1 MANSDKD
8 IKITPNTGSANLPK
22 IEVTG
27 ADNATKTISV
37 ADSGALSFDGDL
49 TVSNLTVSGSTT
61 TVNTETVT
69 IDDNILVLNNNQ
81 SGTPSENA
89 GLEIERG
96 SSTNVLFRWNESTDR
111 WEFTNDGSTYYNI
124 PISSE
129 YATGDITG
137 VTAGTGLSGGGS
149 SGAVTLNVS
158 GLTISEFA
166 GASITTSGE
175 SFADNDTTLMTSA
188 AINDRIESFG
198 YTTNTGD
205 ITGVTAGTGL
215 SGGGSSGSVTLNV
228 SGLTISELAAASL
241 TTSAETFA
249 DNDTTLMTS
258 AAINDRIESFGYTTN
273 TGDITGVDLTVTS
286 PITISS
292 ETNTESGSYSATLG
306 LDDPA
311 NLSQLTESSDATT
324 DKILLWDEDASS
336 WKYMTLDDLQDSI
349 DTTGAGAN
357 DTTIT
362 LSAGTG
368 LSGGGDFTTNQSSIE
383 TITFNV
389 SGLTVT
395 ELADAAIQTSSE
407 SFADSDAALMTAAAI
422 NDRIESFGY
431 TTNTGDITGVTA
443 GTGLSGGG
451 NSGAVTLN
459 VSGITISEIAAGSI
473 LTSSESFADSD
484 TQVMTAAAIADKI
497 ESYGYSTTSGDIT
510 GVTAGTGL
518 SGGGSSGSVTLNVS
532 GITVSEIAAGSILI
546 AGETFADNDT
556 SLMSAAAINDRIESF
571 GYTTNTG
578 DITGVTAGTGLSGGG
593 SSGGV
598 TLAVDL
604 SELTDMTATMAGSD
618 EFIVLDG
625 GEDRRKAASEI
636 GLSIFNNDS
645 GFTTNT
651 GDITGVTAGTG
662 LSGGGSSGGVTL
674 NVSGLTVSEIAAGSI
689 LVAGETFA
697 DNDTSLMTAAAIN
710 DRIESFGYTTNT
722 GDITGVTA
730 GTGLS
735 GGGSSGGVTLNVDLK
750 DEDDMTSNSATHA
763 ASQQSIKAYVDAEVS
778 GLVDSAPSALN
789 TLNELA
795 AALGDDASYS
805 TTISTALGNRVRV
818 DTASQGLTSTQ
829 KSNARTNIGVDAAGT
844 DNSTNVT
851 LVTSS
856 HDYLSISSQA
866 ITLGQ
871 IDISDDTNLAAG
883 TGISLSGDTLNV
895 GGLTVSELAAGSIQL
910 SSESFADNDT
920 SLMTSAAINDRI
932 ESFAYTTNTG
942 DITGVT
948 AGTGLSGGGSS
959 GSVTLNVSGLTVSE
973 IAAGSILIAGE
984 TFADNDT
991 SLMTAAAINDR
1002 IESFGYTTNTGDI
1015 TGVTAGT
1022 GLSGGGS
1029 SGGVTLNVSGITVS
1043 EIAAGSI
1050 QLSSESFSNDD
1061 TSIMTSAAIEDKIL
1075 SYSYTTNTG
1084 DITGVTA
1091 GTGMTGGG
1099 SSGSVTLTL
1108 DLKDEDDM
1116 SSDSASHAASQQSI
1130 KAYVDAQSGGASAIG
1145 SLDDVLMDATN
1156 FADGI
1161 LIQTNSDG
1169 SAPSTGTLSTATEN
1183 IGIGKDV
1190 FAALTGGDY
1199 NIALGSR
1206 ALNDLTT
1213 GGSNVV
1219 VGSFAL
1225 EKVTTQSGNVAIGT
1239 SAGRYITNGPNNTF
1253 IGNNAGRGNTSGVAA
1268 SYNVGIGD
1276 GALYAINGV
1285 ANNNVGIGQYALRDG
1300 LTSGDDNI
1308 AIGTSA
1314 GRNVSTASDLVFIG
1328 NEAGYANTTG
1338 ERNIAIGYK
1347 AYDAADTE
1355 SDNIAIGYDALGG
1368 AIDGGEKNIAI
1379 GNYSLD
1385 AALTGDFNTAVGYG
1399 TGTVM
1404 TSGQRNSLFGYDTG
1418 KAITTGI
1425 SNTILGYECGIG
1437 VSEGNYNVMIGNN
1450 AGTNVTSGD
1459 GKIVIGNDD
1468 GMTGATTGREL
1479 AIANFDG
1486 IGRTK
1491 WIHGTSAGAITFNDA
1506 FTFPAAD
1513 GSANQ
1518 YLKTDGS
1525 GTLTWATLSSGG
1537 ASAIGGLDDVMMD
1550 ATNFVD
1556 GILIQTNSDGS
1567 APTTGTLSSATENIG
1582 IGKDVL
1588 KALTSAD
1595 YNVVIGP
1602 DAGESITSG
1611 GYNTLIGRE
1620 TGQYITTTTNTVA
1633 IGDNAGR
1640 FNTGGN
1646 NTFIGVNAGKRGTTG
1661 ATTNNTMIGNSAGG
1675 NNTGGNNTVV
1685 GHQALA
1691 YGAGGAE
1698 NVVMGYLAAQD
1709 ITGDGNVA
1717 IGKDAAKEATSVS
1730 NSVIMGYEAV
1740 STGILTGARNV
1751 AIGYQTMK
1759 NATSGADNTFVG
1771 AEVVGNG
1778 VLTGSNNVGMGRG
1791 VLKDAAGADGN
1802 VALGY
1807 NSMAE
1812 LTTGDNNT
1820 AIGTESMDTGV
1831 VTGAKNIALGWRS
1844 GNNLTSGSNNVV
1856 IGAVDVTA
1864 DADNQLSI
1872 SSGDGGLSWITG
1884 DANGLVAHK
1893 ISVVAVTTSTTLTDA
1908 QSGSYVY
1915 CTSSGAPTLPA
1926 TAEVGQQYTIINNTG
1941 SDLTPGL
1948 GSSNSTVPSS
1958 HTAISNESART
1969 YVAVAANT
1977 WFIVG

>member
-69 IDDNILVLNNNQ
+69 IDDNILVLNNNE

-205 ITGVTAGTGL
+205 ITGV
-215 SGGGSSGSVTLNV
+215 
-228 SGLTISELAAASL
+228 
-241 TTSAETFA
+241 
-249 DNDTTLMTS
+249 
-258 AAINDRIESFGYTTN
+258 
-273 TGDITGVDLTVTS
+273 DLTVTS

-292 ETNTESGSYSATLG
+292 ETNTTSGSYSATLG

-324 DKILLWDEDASS
+324 DKILLWDESASS

-662 LSGGGSSGGVTL
+662 LSGGGSSGSVTL

-750 DEDDMTSNSATHA
+750 DEDDMSSNSATHA

-829 KSNARTNIGVDAAGT
+829 KSNARTNIGVDASGT
-844 DNSTNVT
+844 DNSTDVT

-856 HDYLSISSQA
+856 HDYLSISGQA

-920 SLMTSAAINDRI
+920 SLMTSAAIADKI
-932 ESFAYTTNTG
+932 ESYSYTTNTG

-959 GSVTLNVSGLTVSE
+959 GSVTLNVSGITVSE
-973 IAAGSILIAGE
+973 IAAGSIQLSSE
-984 TFADNDT
+984 SFSNDDT
-991 SLMTAAAINDR
+991 SIMTSAAIEDK
-1002 IESFGYTTNTGDI
+1002 ILSYSYTTNTGDI

-1029 SGGVTLNVSGITVS
+1029 SGSVTLNVSGITIS

-1050 QLSSESFSNDD
+1050 QTSSESFSNDD

-1116 SSDSASHAASQQSI
+1116 ASNSASHAASQQSI

-1145 SLDDVLMDATN
+1145 
-1156 FADGI
+1156 
-1161 LIQTNSDG
+1161 
-1169 SAPSTGTLSTATEN
+1169 
-1183 IGIGKDV
+1183 
-1190 FAALTGGDY
+1190 
-1199 NIALGSR
+1199 
-1206 ALNDLTT
+1206 
-1213 GGSNVV
+1213 
-1219 VGSFAL
+1219 
-1225 EKVTTQSGNVAIGT
+1225 
-1239 SAGRYITNGPNNTF
+1239 
-1253 IGNNAGRGNTSGVAA
+1253 
-1268 SYNVGIGD
+1268 
-1276 GALYAINGV
+1276 
-1285 ANNNVGIGQYALRDG
+1285 
-1300 LTSGDDNI
+1300 
-1308 AIGTSA
+1308 
-1314 GRNVSTASDLVFIG
+1314 
-1328 NEAGYANTTG
+1328 
-1338 ERNIAIGYK
+1338 
-1347 AYDAADTE
+1347 
-1355 SDNIAIGYDALGG
+1355 
-1368 AIDGGEKNIAI
+1368 
-1379 GNYSLD
+1379 
-1385 AALTGDFNTAVGYG
+1385 
-1399 TGTVM
+1399 
-1404 TSGQRNSLFGYDTG
+1404 
-1418 KAITTGI
+1418 
-1425 SNTILGYECGIG
+1425 
-1437 VSEGNYNVMIGNN
+1437 
-1450 AGTNVTSGD
+1450 
-1459 GKIVIGNDD
+1459 
-1468 GMTGATTGREL
+1468 
-1479 AIANFDG
+1479 
-1486 IGRTK
+1486 
-1491 WIHGTSAGAITFNDA
+1491 
-1506 FTFPAAD
+1506 
-1513 GSANQ
+1513 
-1518 YLKTDGS
+1518 
-1525 GTLTWATLSSGG
+1525 
-1537 ASAIGGLDDVMMD
+1537 GLDDVMMD
-1550 ATNFVD
+1550 ATNFTD
-1556 GILIQTNSDGS
+1556 SLLIQTDSDGS
-1567 APTTGTLSSATENIG
+1567 APTTGTLSSASDNIG
-1582 IGKDVL
+1582 IGKDVF
-1588 KALTSAD
+1588 ASLTSADRNIAIGNLALDAVTSGSDHIAIGYEALSATNNHGSIAIGSYAGRSMSNTKGYSVIIGSYSSGNSFDSEKSVAIGQNAASTCTGD
-1595 YNVVIGP
+1595 YNVVIGASAGLNLTGGVGNVFVGQ
-1602 DAGESITSG
+1602 DAG
-1611 GYNTLIGRE
+1611 YNAYNGNRNI
-1620 TGQYITTTTNTVA
+1620 A
-1633 IGDNAGR
+1633 IGQDAYHNGWASDN
-1640 FNTGGN
+1640 
-1646 NTFIGVNAGKRGTTG
+1646 I
-1661 ATTNNTMIGNSAGG
+1661 
-1675 NNTGGNNTVV
+1675 
-1685 GHQALA
+1685 
-1691 YGAGGAE
+1691 
-1698 NVVMGYLAAQD
+1698 
-1709 ITGDGNVA
+1709 A
-1717 IGKDAAKEATSVS
+1717 IGKDALGGTVNGGEQ
-1730 NSVIMGYEAV
+1730 N
-1740 STGILTGARNV
+1740 L
-1751 AIGYQTMK
+1751 AIGNYSGE
-1759 NATSGADNTFVG
+1759 AITS
-1771 AEVVGNG
+1771 
-1778 VLTGSNNVGMGRG
+1778 
-1791 VLKDAAGADGN
+1791 
-1802 VALGY
+1802 
-1807 NSMAE
+1807 
-1812 LTTGDNNT
+1812 GDNN
-1820 AIGTESMDTGV
+1820 I
-1831 VTGAKNIALGWRS
+1831 
-1844 GNNLTSGSNNVV
+1844 V
-1856 IGAVDVTA
+1856 IGYDAGDSITTGSDNLVIGGAAVADGTA
-1864 DADNQLSI
+1864 DSQLVI
-1872 SSGDGGLSWITG
+1872 SDGDGGVTWFKG

-1893 ISVVAVTTSTTLTDA
+1893 ISVVAVTGAHTLTDA
-1908 QSGSYVY
+1908 ESGSYVY

-1948 GSSNSTVPSS
+1948 GASNSSIPSS
-1958 HTAISNESART
+1958 HTAISDDAART

-1977 WFIVG
+1977 WFFVG

>member
-69 IDDNILVLNNNQ
+69 IDDNILVLNNNE

-205 ITGVTAGTGL
+205 ITGV
-215 SGGGSSGSVTLNV
+215 
-228 SGLTISELAAASL
+228 
-241 TTSAETFA
+241 
-249 DNDTTLMTS
+249 
-258 AAINDRIESFGYTTN
+258 
-273 TGDITGVDLTVTS
+273 DLTVTS

-292 ETNTESGSYSATLG
+292 ETNTTSGSYSATLG

-311 NLSQLTESSDATT
+311 NLSQLTESSDATS

-674 NVSGLTVSEIAAGSI
+674 NVSDLTVSEIAAGSI
-689 LVAGETFA
+689 LIAGETFA

-932 ESFAYTTNTG
+932 ESFGYTTNTG

-1108 DLKDEDDM
+1108 DLKDEDNM
-1116 SSDSASHAASQQSI
+1116 ASDSASHAASQQSI
-1130 KAYVDAQSGGASAIG
+1130 KAYVDAQSGGIASLAADTTPQLGGDLDVDGNEIVSTSNGAIDINPNGSGKVRINTTSGDGVKLDVRSDNNATVANFRNQTSITNAAQTVIQLICGTSGTAAAGLGAKLQFRQGDDPFAGYAAGSIYSSRVDNSNHDLVIAPQGTGDVSLGNFTFDADQSVGSGQDNYVLTYDHSNTHISLEAASGGASAI
-1145 SLDDVLMDATN
+1145 DDLSDAKLGGTN
-1156 FADGI
+1156 FSNSII
-1161 LIQTNSDG
+1161 LGHQT
-1169 SAPSTGTLSTATEN
+1169 TGTLNSANHNTAIGDTAMDAITSGAYNTFVGSKAGSGLTTGSSNVGIGYTALNAAITGDKN
-1183 IGIGKDV
+1183 IGIGEYSG
-1190 FAALTGGDY
+1190 ALLTDGDH
-1199 NIALGSR
+1199 NIFMGR
-1206 ALNDLTT
+1206 
-1213 GGSNVV
+1213 
-1219 VGSFAL
+1219 
-1225 EKVTTQSGNVAIGT
+1225 
-1239 SAGRYITNGPNNTF
+1239 SAGY
-1253 IGNNAGRGNTSGVAA
+1253 S
-1268 SYNVGIGD
+1268 
-1276 GALYAINGV
+1276 
-1285 ANNNVGIGQYALRDG
+1285 
-1300 LTSGDDNI
+1300 
-1308 AIGTSA
+1308 
-1314 GRNVSTASDLVFIG
+1314 
-1328 NEAGYANTTG
+1328 NTTG
-1338 ERNIAIGYK
+1338 NRNIAIGNQS
-1347 AYDAADTE
+1347 YDAADTE

-1368 AIDGGEKNIAI
+1368 AVAGGAQNLAI

-1385 AALTGDFNTAVGYG
+1385 AAVTG
-1399 TGTVM
+1399 
-1404 TSGQRNSLFGYDTG
+1404 SGNI
-1418 KAITTGI
+1418 A
-1425 SNTILGYECGIG
+1425 LGY
-1437 VSEGNYNVMIGNN
+1437 S
-1450 AGTNVTSGD
+1450 AGS
-1459 GKIVIGNDD
+1459 
-1468 GMTGATTGREL
+1468 A
-1479 AIANFDG
+1479 A
-1486 IGRTK
+1486 
-1491 WIHGTSAGAITFNDA
+1491 TSAA
-1506 FTFPAAD
+1506 
-1513 GSANQ
+1513 
-1518 YLKTDGS
+1518 
-1525 GTLTWATLSSGG
+1525 
-1537 ASAIGGLDDVMMD
+1537 
-1550 ATNFVD
+1550 
-1556 GILIQTNSDGS
+1556 
-1567 APTTGTLSSATENIG
+1567 
-1582 IGKDVL
+1582 
-1588 KALTSAD
+1588 
-1595 YNVVIGP
+1595 
-1602 DAGESITSG
+1602 
-1611 GYNTLIGRE
+1611 
-1620 TGQYITTTTNTVA
+1620 
-1633 IGDNAGR
+1633 
-1640 FNTGGN
+1640 
-1646 NTFIGVNAGKRGTTG
+1646 
-1661 ATTNNTMIGNSAGG
+1661 
-1675 NNTGGNNTVV
+1675 
-1685 GHQALA
+1685 
-1691 YGAGGAE
+1691 
-1698 NVVMGYLAAQD
+1698 
-1709 ITGDGNVA
+1709 
-1717 IGKDAAKEATSVS
+1717 

-1740 STGILTGARNV
+1740 STGVLTGARNV
-1751 AIGYQTMK
+1751 AIGYQTMR

-1791 VLKDAAGADGN
+1791 ALKDATGADGN
-1802 VALGY
+1802 TALGY

-1831 VTGAKNIALGWRS
+1831 VTGAKNIALGWRA

-1864 DADNQLSI
+1864 DADNQISI

-1893 ISVVAVTTSTTLTDA
+1893 ISVVAVTGSTTLTDA

-1926 TAEVGQQYTIINNTG
+1926 TAEIGQQYTIINNTG

-1958 HTAISNESART
+1958 HTAISDDAART

-1977 WFIVG
+1977 WFFVG

>member
-324 DKILLWDEDASS
+324 DKILLWDESASS

-368 LSGGGDFTTNQSSIE
+368 LSGGGDFTTNQTSIE

-395 ELADAAIQTSSE
+395 ELAGAALQTSSE
-407 SFADSDAALMTAAAI
+407 SFADSDAVLMTAAAI

-518 SGGGSSGSVTLNVS
+518 SGGGSSGTVTLNVS

-604 SELTDMTATMAGSD
+604 SELTDMTATMVGTD
-618 EFIVLDG
+618 EFIVLDAG
-625 GEDRRKAASEI
+625 ADRRKAASEI

-651 GDITGVTAGTG
+651 GDITAVTAGTG
-662 LSGGGSSGGVTL
+662 LSGGGSSGSVTL

-735 GGGSSGGVTLNVDLK
+735 GGGSSGGVTLNIDLK

-763 ASQQSIKAYVDAEVS
+763 ASQQSIKAYVDAEVA
-778 GLVDSAPSALN
+778 GIVDSAPAALD

-795 AALGDDASYS
+795 AALGDDANYA
-805 TTISTALGNRVRV
+805 TTTSTALGNRVRV

-829 KSNARTNIGVDAAGT
+829 KSNARTNIGVDASGT
-844 DNSTNVT
+844 DNSTDVT

-856 HDYLSISSQA
+856 HDYLSISGQA

-932 ESFAYTTNTG
+932 ESFGYTTNTG

-1029 SGGVTLNVSGITVS
+1029 SGSVTLNVSGITVS

-1116 SSDSASHAASQQSI
+1116 ASDSASHAASQQSI

-1145 SLDDVLMDATN
+1145 
-1156 FADGI
+1156 
-1161 LIQTNSDG
+1161 
-1169 SAPSTGTLSTATEN
+1169 
-1183 IGIGKDV
+1183 
-1190 FAALTGGDY
+1190 
-1199 NIALGSR
+1199 
-1206 ALNDLTT
+1206 
-1213 GGSNVV
+1213 
-1219 VGSFAL
+1219 
-1225 EKVTTQSGNVAIGT
+1225 
-1239 SAGRYITNGPNNTF
+1239 
-1253 IGNNAGRGNTSGVAA
+1253 
-1268 SYNVGIGD
+1268 
-1276 GALYAINGV
+1276 
-1285 ANNNVGIGQYALRDG
+1285 
-1300 LTSGDDNI
+1300 
-1308 AIGTSA
+1308 
-1314 GRNVSTASDLVFIG
+1314 
-1328 NEAGYANTTG
+1328 
-1338 ERNIAIGYK
+1338 
-1347 AYDAADTE
+1347 
-1355 SDNIAIGYDALGG
+1355 
-1368 AIDGGEKNIAI
+1368 
-1379 GNYSLD
+1379 
-1385 AALTGDFNTAVGYG
+1385 
-1399 TGTVM
+1399 
-1404 TSGQRNSLFGYDTG
+1404 
-1418 KAITTGI
+1418 
-1425 SNTILGYECGIG
+1425 
-1437 VSEGNYNVMIGNN
+1437 
-1450 AGTNVTSGD
+1450 
-1459 GKIVIGNDD
+1459 
-1468 GMTGATTGREL
+1468 
-1479 AIANFDG
+1479 
-1486 IGRTK
+1486 
-1491 WIHGTSAGAITFNDA
+1491 
-1506 FTFPAAD
+1506 
-1513 GSANQ
+1513 
-1518 YLKTDGS
+1518 
-1525 GTLTWATLSSGG
+1525 
-1537 ASAIGGLDDVMMD
+1537 GLDDVMVD
-1550 ATNFVD
+1550 ATNFTN
-1556 GILIQTNSDGS
+1556 GFLLQTNSDGS
-1567 APTTGTLSSATENIG
+1567 APTTGTLSTANNNIGIGADVFSSLTSADGAIAIGGYALEGITSETGQIAIGTEASRYIGSGGAGGVHNVAIGEQALRGDSASNNNSSYNIGIGSFALKALTTGDYNVAIGGGFTMYQVTSGSSNIG
-1582 IGKDVL
+1582 IGKNAGL
-1588 KALTSAD
+1588 SLTTGSR
-1595 YNVVIGP
+1595 
-1602 DAGESITSG
+1602 
-1611 GYNTLIGRE
+1611 NTLIGYQAGDGFDTE
-1620 TGQYITTTTNTVA
+1620 TDNIA
-1633 IGDNAGR
+1633 IGYDALGSASL
-1640 FNTGGN
+1640 TGSHNLAIGN
-1646 NTFIGVNAGKRGTTG
+1646 YTLDALTTG
-1661 ATTNNTMIGNSAGG
+1661 F
-1675 NNTGGNNTVV
+1675 
-1685 GHQALA
+1685 
-1691 YGAGGAE
+1691 
-1698 NVVMGYLAAQD
+1698 
-1709 ITGDGNVA
+1709 
-1717 IGKDAAKEATSVS
+1717 
-1730 NSVIMGYEAV
+1730 
-1740 STGILTGARNV
+1740 RNV
-1751 AIGYQTMK
+1751 AIGH
-1759 NATSGADNTFVG
+1759 NAGTSIT
-1771 AEVVGNG
+1771 EGNY
-1778 VLTGSNNVGMGRG
+1778 NIGMGYEAME
-1791 VLKDAAGADGN
+1791 K
-1802 VALGY
+1802 
-1807 NSMAE
+1807 
-1812 LTTGDNNT
+1812 LTTGDNNI
-1820 AIGTESMDTGV
+1820 AIGYQALEENITG
-1831 VTGAKNIALGWRS
+1831 GNNIAIGWKALDGATASQSNIGIGYNSLGHSSLS
-1844 GNNLTSGSNNVV
+1844 GGLNIAIGYGAGDNITTGENNVI
-1856 IGAVDVTA
+1856 IGGL
-1864 DADNQLSI
+1864 DAPSATEDNQLVI
-1872 SSGDGGLSWITG
+1872 ASGVGSPTWITG
-1884 DANGLVAHK
+1884 DSNGLVAHK
-1893 ISVVAVTTSTTLTDA
+1893 ISVVAVTGAHTLTDA
-1908 QSGSYVY
+1908 ESGSYVY

-1948 GSSNSTVPSS
+1948 NSNSSIPSS
-1958 HTAISNESART
+1958 HTAISDDSART
-1969 YVAVAANT
+1969 YVCVTANT
-1977 WFIVG
+1977 WFFVG